1 MPAPDLPAPDL
12 PALARAMQDILS
24 EARDVP
30 LQHFRSG
37 LAVEAKADESP
48 VTRADRAAETALR
61 AAIAA
66 RFPDHA
72 IYGEEFG
79 GATGGEGPLWVIDP
93 VDGTKSF
100 ISGHPLWG
108 MLLGFLQGG
117 KPVMGAVQM
126 PVLREVAL
134 GAPGFGAFLN
144 GAPIAVRQGVAP
156 ADAFVCVNELR
167 RVLLADRAAGDALLH
182 AGRYVRETVDCY
194 TYVQLAAGW
203 IDGVVDH
210 GLEPY
215 DYLPVLPLVEA
226 AGGVMTDWQGNPLGF
241 GSDGRV
247 VAGSPAVHAHLLR
260 VIAQSDL

>member
-1 MPAPDLPAPDL
+1 MPDL
-12 PALARAMQDILS
+12 PALADAMRAILAQARTVPMQY
-24 EARDVP
+24 
-30 LQHFRSG
+30 FRNG
-37 LAVEAKADESP
+37 IAVEAKADESP
-48 VTRADRAAETALR
+48 VTRADRMTETALR

-66 RFPDHA
+66 RFPDHG

-79 GATGGEGPLWVIDP
+79 GATGGDGPLWVIDP

-108 MLLGFLQGG
+108 MLLGYMDQGR
-117 KPVMGAVQM
+117 PAMGAVQM
-126 PVLREVAL
+126 PVLGEVAL
-134 GAPGFGAFLN
+134 GAPGYGAFLN

-156 ADAFVCVNELR
+156 EDAFVCINELR
-167 RVLLADRAAGDALLH
+167 RVLLADRVIGDALLTS
-182 AGRYVRETVDCY
+182 ARYVRETADCY

-215 DYLPVLPLVEA
+215 DYLPVLPLVQA
-226 AGGVMTDWQGNPLGF
+226 AGGVMTDWHGNPLGF
-241 GSDGRV
+241 ESDGRV

-260 VIAQSDL
+260 VIAQAAG